1 LWKDGHLQRIDLQPL
16 SDAEVAGM
24 VRGAL
29 PDAVS
34 GEVVRWVQERSLG
47 YPLFVVELVRGA
59 VWEGVLRVE
68 GGEWGFACVPRPPQ
82 RMRELIDQRLA
93 CLEAADRHG
102 LEVLAFGEPL
112 AHEVALA
119 VIGEASLQSLEEHGL
134 AQAATTDDGSRLVRL
149 AHPLYGEVALAGV
162 GRVRRDG
169 IARRLAGA
177 LLEEDRRGA
186 PEVLRAVSWLLEAG
200 ERVGV
205 PQLLEASAAAGA
217 VFDPSLALRYAR
229 RAHAAAG
236 TVETALAVA
245 SPLLSLARFAEVE
258 ALLAPYEGQESSE
271 EQAGMVLGLRV
282 YAMLLGLGHIGEAVA
297 VLDRYTVAYRTD
309 AWRRR
314 MREVR
319 ITLTTYAG
327 RLSEACELL
336 REMLADPTASD
347 KDFRHVFSGAYALV
361 SAGDLEAARRF
372 AERVLKTPDAP
383 APDEVEV
390 LVWFAVHSPTVG
402 SDQAEDVLEPILDQA
417 LRAHNIALAG
427 VCAHLLGTVALDDG
441 RVLSAQR
448 RFEEAA
454 RLLGAQDPFGMQLA
468 TLTRLAEARALK
480 RNLAGA
486 RDALSAAERMLADRA
501 TTWVEETH
509 LARARIRIALAQDR
523 PVQAQHMALAGAARM
538 GQVITRRAILL
549 HEALR
554 AGAPAAQV
562 VRGLQQ
568 LAARCD
574 SPRVAACA
582 EHAAASA
589 RRDGEA
595 LEHAAER
602 FEQIG
607 AVLHAAEVRA
617 EAAAAHAANGN
628 RPRAVAAA
636 ETSRRLANH
645 CQGAWTPTLK
655 LADAAINN
663 LTPREAQVAAL
674 ATRGLTNA
682 QIAERLTLST
692 RTIDS
697 HLQRIYTKLGINRRE
712 RLTEILTLD

>member
-1 LWKDGHLQRIDLQPL
+1 
-16 SDAEVAGM
+16 
-24 VRGAL
+24 
-29 PDAVS
+29 
-34 GEVVRWVQERSLG
+34 
-47 YPLFVVELVRGA
+47 
-59 VWEGVLRVE
+59 
-68 GGEWGFACVPRPPQ
+68 
-82 RMRELIDQRLA
+82 
-93 CLEAADRHG
+93 
-102 LEVLAFGEPL
+102 
-112 AHEVALA
+112 
-119 VIGEASLQSLEEHGL
+119 
-134 AQAATTDDGSRLVRL
+134 
-149 AHPLYGEVALAGV
+149 
-162 GRVRRDG
+162 
-169 IARRLAGA
+169 
-177 LLEEDRRGA
+177 
-186 PEVLRAVSWLLEAG
+186 
-200 ERVGV
+200 
-205 PQLLEASAAAGA
+205 
-217 VFDPSLALRYAR
+217 
-229 RAHAAAG
+229 
-236 TVETALAVA
+236 
-245 SPLLSLARFAEVE
+245 
-258 ALLAPYEGQESSE
+258 
-271 EQAGMVLGLRV
+271 
-282 YAMLLGLGHIGEAVA
+282 
-297 VLDRYTVAYRTD
+297 
-309 AWRRR
+309 
-314 MREVR
+314 
-319 ITLTTYAG
+319 
-327 RLSEACELL
+327 
-336 REMLADPTASD
+336 
-347 KDFRHVFSGAYALV
+347 
-361 SAGDLEAARRF
+361 
-372 AERVLKTPDAP
+372 
-383 APDEVEV
+383 
-390 LVWFAVHSPTVG
+390 
-402 SDQAEDVLEPILDQA
+402 
-417 LRAHNIALAG
+417 
-427 VCAHLLGTVALDDG
+427 
-441 RVLSAQR
+441 
-448 RFEEAA
+448 
-454 RLLGAQDPFGMQLA
+454 
-468 TLTRLAEARALK
+468 
-480 RNLAGA
+480 
-486 RDALSAAERMLADRA
+486 
-501 TTWVEETH
+501 
-509 LARARIRIALAQDR
+509 
-523 PVQAQHMALAGAARM
+523 MALAGAARM